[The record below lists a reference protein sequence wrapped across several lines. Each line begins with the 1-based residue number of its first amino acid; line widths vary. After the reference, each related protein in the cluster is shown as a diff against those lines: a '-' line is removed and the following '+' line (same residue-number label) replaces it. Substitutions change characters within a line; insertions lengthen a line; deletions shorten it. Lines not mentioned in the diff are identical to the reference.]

1 MDYLVSFFSD
11 EQSTAILTH
20 EFIMLGLD
28 KLSLNKLQLKTSLCV
43 CGGKTQHLGCLTG
56 VWKWNQASL
65 PLSSLGWMS
74 IYQRCDFL
82 FFFMRFA
89 RYLIALLERFH
100 GIWLSWPPDVSPPG
114 HYVLFRIISCMLQR
128 LGCESLGGAFNSFFQ
143 LPHSRPACCPV
154 LAWLIL
160 PNSERKAIQ
169 TQLDLVIAVMI
180 YV

>member
-28 KLSLNKLQLKTSLCV
+28 KLSLNKLQLKTSLRV

-74 IYQRCDFL
+74 IYQRCDF
-82 FFFMRFA
+82 FFCIGFV
-89 RYLIALLERFH
+89 RYLIALLEWFH
-100 GIWLSWPPDVSPPG
+100 SIWLSWPPDVSPPG
-114 HYVLFRIISCMLQR
+114 HYVLFRIIGCMLQR
-128 LGCESLGGAFNSFFQ
+128 LGCKSLGGAFNSLFQ
-143 LPHSRPACCPV
+143 LNNRSVPV
-154 LAWLIL
+154 FMC
-160 PNSERKAIQ
+160 SHG
-169 TQLDLVIAVMI
+169 
-180 YV
+180 